1 MRYTNY
7 AQLPLILT
15 VKEVAEVLGLGR
27 NTVYELVRQGRI
39 RSIRIGRQIK
49 VPKSALVEFLKG
61 T

>member
-27 NTVYELVRQGRI
+27 NTVYELVRQGKI

>member
-27 NTVYELVRQGRI
+27 NTVYELVQQGKI

>member
-27 NTVYELVRQGRI
+27 NTVYELVRQGQI